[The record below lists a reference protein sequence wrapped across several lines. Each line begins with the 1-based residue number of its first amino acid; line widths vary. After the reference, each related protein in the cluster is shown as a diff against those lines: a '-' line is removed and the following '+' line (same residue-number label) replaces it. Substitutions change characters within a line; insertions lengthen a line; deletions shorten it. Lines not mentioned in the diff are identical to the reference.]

1 MKNYKKFGL
10 FDFEDCLFDIAEE
23 LNNSQLLQVNGG
35 YCGGSYSGISA
46 GGYSCSAGPSGG
58 GSSSGGTSSGGCGG
72 GYSGASTGSG
82 NKSGGGS
89 SSAYGQCG
97 GFASAPSG
105 CSGGVSAGTGGKN
118 ETKKDEKQIPQAS
131 VKEDSDD
138 ANSAV
143 ALTESTVAEET
154 GDNGGLDI
162 IQEGVEQIGAAGES
176 DGSLNPSEDNG
187 PKKGH
192 WGGIV
197 NFDND
202 KEYMQ
207 GYLED
212 GNADTKDSEM
222 NGDFNEYSKVG
233 CKMEGAAK
241 IISEILG
248 EDTSISDVNK
258 GCDVNKDGL
267 LCREEIASYID
278 SKLDCKKELKT
289 DYFEKKLDKSVLDS
303 ITSIDGDSFTYVLGR
318 AENVHGGQH
327 WVVLEGYSVNDA
339 GQVVF
344 DYNATSKNDVGNNRT
359 YVLGPVDP
367 SQKETYTIS
376 KIETYT
382 VSDRR

>member
-46 GGYSCSAGPSGG
+46 GGYSCSAGPSGVGASNG
-58 GSSSGGTSSGGCGG
+58 GAASGGCGG
-72 GYSGASTGSG
+72 GYSGASAGSG

-105 CSGGVSAGTGGKN
+105 CSGGVSAGFGGKN
-118 ETKKDEKQIPQAS
+118 ETKKAEKQIPQAS

-138 ANSAV
+138 TNSAV
-143 ALTESTVAEET
+143 ALTESTAADEA

-162 IQEGVEQIGAAGES
+162 IQEGVEQIGDAGES
-176 DGSLNPSEDNG
+176 DGPLNPSVDNG

-207 GYLED
+207 DFTDRGLKDLDAIMHGED
-212 GNADTKDSEM
+212 NSFSTD
-222 NGDFNEYSKVG
+222 G

-248 EDTSISDVNK
+248 KDTSIMTVNSQ
-258 GCDVNKDGL
+258 CDKNLDGL
-267 LCREEIASYID
+267 LGQNEIASYLN
-278 SKLDCKKELKT
+278 SKLDGNKKIDT
-289 DYFEKKLDKSVLDS
+289 SAYEKSLDKTVLDG

>member
-1 MKNYKKFGL
+1 MKNYKRFGV
-10 FDFEDCLFDIAEE
+10 FDFDDCLFDIAEE

-46 GGYSCSAGPSGG
+46 GGYSYSAGSSG
-58 GSSSGGTSSGGCGG
+58 GSSYSSGGCGG
-72 GYSGASTGSG
+72 GYSGGSSG
-82 NKSGGGS
+82 FGIKAGGGG
-89 SSAYGQCG
+89 SAYGQCG

-105 CSGGVSAGTGGKN
+105 CGGGVSATPGGKN
-118 ETKKDEKQIPQAS
+118 DKNEAEKQFPKAA

-138 ANSAV
+138 KNGVV
-143 ALTESTVAEET
+143 ALTEPGAAEET
-154 GDNGGLDI
+154 GEEGGFDI
-162 IQEGVEQIGAAGES
+162 IQNGVEQSGDAGEA
-176 DGSLNPSEDNG
+176 DGAMNPSEDNG
-187 PKKGH
+187 PDKGH

-197 NFDND
+197 NFDNE

-207 GYLED
+207 EYTDRGL
-212 GNADTKDSEM
+212 KDLDAIM
-222 NGDFNEYSKVG
+222 NGNNSFSTDG

-248 EDTSISDVNK
+248 KDTSIMTVNSQ
-258 GCDVNKDGL
+258 CDKNMDGL
-267 LCREEIASYID
+267 LGQGEITSYIN
-278 SKLDCKKELKT
+278 SKLDGNKKLSATSYEQS
-289 DYFEKKLDKSVLDS
+289 LDKSVLDS
-303 ITSIDGDSFTYVLGR
+303 IPSNDGNSFTYVLGR

-327 WVVLEGYSVNDA
+327 WVVLEGYSVNDS

-359 YVLGPVDP
+359 YVLGAVDP